1 MPLTI
6 KGRYS
11 LACMCSP
18 RRPTLVSPQVTM
30 RLTIKAGYDLLA
42 ADRGG
47 TSDPYVIWHLGAESG
62 RVR

>member
-1 MPLTI
+1 MHVLTT
-6 KGRYS
+6 
-11 LACMCSP
+11 APHP
-18 RRPTLVSPQVTM
+18 RLQVTM

-62 RVR
+62 KVR